1 MDKLSGRDL
10 LLLALLTLFWGLNWP
25 VMKIGVR
32 DFAPMSFRALSM
44 IGGLLVLAVMIR
56 AQKLPWRVARQDWA
70 ELFRLAFFNMTVWF
84 VLAMYGVKLLASG
97 KAAILAYTL
106 PIWSAIWGIAFFGER
121 PSRRLWIGLV
131 AAGIGVLLLLGE
143 ELMHMTGKPIGAA
156 CMLGA
161 AAVWAYGTHLMSRR
175 RLQVPITVITFW
187 SLLISLVI
195 CGALVAVVERDQWVR
210 WPDAAEWAAM
220 LYNAVVIFGFC
231 QLIWFRLVGL
241 LPPVASGL
249 SVMLIPV
256 VGLFSGMVMLG
267 EQPGWQDYVALVS
280 ILVAIATVLW
290 PVRR

>member
-10 LLLALLTLFWGLNWP
+10 SLLALLTLFWGLNWP

-32 DFAPMSFRALSM
+32 DFGPMSFRALSM
-44 IGGLLVLAVMIR
+44 VGGLLVLAAMIR
-56 AQKLPWRVARQDWA
+56 AQRLPWRVARRDWA
-70 ELFRLAFFNMTVWF
+70 ELLRLAVCNMTVWF
-84 VLAMYGVKLLASG
+84 VLAIYGIKLLASG
-97 KAAILAYTL
+97 KAAILGYTL
-106 PIWSAIWGIAFFGER
+106 PIWSAIWGIVFFGER

-131 AAGIGVLLLLGE
+131 AAAIGVALLLGE
-143 ELMHMTGKPIGAA
+143 ELSHMTGKPIGAA

-161 AAVWAYGTHLMSRR
+161 AAVWAFGTHLMNRR
-175 RLQVPITVITFW
+175 RLRVPITVITFW

-195 CGALVAVVERDQWVR
+195 CGALAALLERDQWVR
-210 WPDAAEWAAM
+210 WPDAAEWGAV
-220 LYNAVVIFGFC
+220 LYNAVLIFGFC

-256 VGLFSGMVMLG
+256 VGLFSSMALLG
-267 EQPGWQDYVALVS
+267 ETPGWQDYMALAS

-290 PVRR
+290 PARR